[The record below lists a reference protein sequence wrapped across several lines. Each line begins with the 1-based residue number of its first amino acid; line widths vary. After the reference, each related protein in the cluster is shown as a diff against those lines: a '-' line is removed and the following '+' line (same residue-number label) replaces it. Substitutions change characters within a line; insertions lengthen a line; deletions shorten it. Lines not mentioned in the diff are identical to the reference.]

1 MTWRRLL
8 VDKSALV
15 WLADREPLTDRD
27 DELCVCAVTRLE
39 VLYSA
44 RSTGDYAEIEVVL
57 DAFRQL
63 RTDVETFAVAA
74 GAQRELAAAGKHRVS
89 LPDLLVAACAQQ
101 HSADVVHVDRHYDA
115 LAEVL
120 AFRAIRLTAAG

>member
-1 MTWRRLL
+1 LTPRLLL

-15 WLADREPLTDRD
+15 RMPTRELLADVG
-27 DELCVCAVTRLE
+27 DELCICAVTRLE
-39 VLYSA
+39 LLYSA

-63 RTDVETFAVAA
+63 RMDVETFAVAA

-120 AFRAIRLTAAG
+120 AFRAIRLTSAG